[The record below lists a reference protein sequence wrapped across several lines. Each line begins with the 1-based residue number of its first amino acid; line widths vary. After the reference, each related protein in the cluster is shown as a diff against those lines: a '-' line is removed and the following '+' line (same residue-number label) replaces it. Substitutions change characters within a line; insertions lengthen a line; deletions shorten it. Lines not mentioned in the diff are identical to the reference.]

1 MTTTFLTK
9 YKGYIILIIGL
20 VIYFFALN
28 NYISNLKLKIA
39 VLEKDKI
46 ELNFVLDNQ
55 NKALES
61 IRIDRDNRLKE
72 LEYIK
77 SLPPEI
83 KYKTIYKEIPK
94 IIEKSDNCEDIKE
107 VLNSLKGRKL

>member
-1 MTTTFLTK
+1 MNR
-9 YKGYIILIIGL
+9 IILVLLGVIGL
-20 VIYFFALN
+20 ILYFFTLN
-28 NYISNLKLKIA
+28 SYISNLKLKIA

-83 KYKTIYKEIPK
+83 KYQTIYKEIPK
-94 IIEKSDNCEDIKE
+94 ILEKSDKCEDIKE

>member
-1 MTTTFLTK
+1 MNRITSVLL
-9 YKGYIILIIGL
+9 GIIGL
-20 VIYFFALN
+20 ILYLFLLDR
-28 NYISNLKLKIA
+28 YISNLKLKIA

-46 ELNFVLDNQ
+46 KLNFSLDNQ

-61 IRIDRDNRLKE
+61 IRIDRDNKLKE

-83 KYKTIYKEIPK
+83 KYQTIYKEIPK
-94 IIEKSDNCEDIKE
+94 ILEKSDKCEDVID

>member
-1 MTTTFLTK
+1 MNRITLVLL
-9 YKGYIILIIGL
+9 GIIGL
-20 VIYFFALN
+20 ILYLFLLDRYV
-28 NYISNLKLKIA
+28 SNLKLKIA

-61 IRIDRDNRLKE
+61 IRIDRDNKLKE
-72 LEYIK
+72 LEHIK

-83 KYKTIYKEIPK
+83 KYQTIYKEIPK
-94 IIEKSDNCEDIKE
+94 ILEKSDKCEDVID

>member
-1 MTTTFLTK
+1 MNRITLVLL
-9 YKGYIILIIGL
+9 GIIGL
-20 VIYFFALN
+20 ILYLFLLDRYV
-28 NYISNLKLKIA
+28 SNLKLKIA

-46 ELNFVLDNQ
+46 ELNFALDNQ

-72 LEYIK
+72 LEHIK

-83 KYKTIYKEIPK
+83 KYQTIYKEIPK
-94 IIEKSDNCEDIKE
+94 ILEKSDKCEDVID

>member
-1 MTTTFLTK
+1 MNRN
-9 YKGYIILIIGL
+9 ILVLLGVIGL
-20 VIYFFALN
+20 ILCFFALDK
-28 NYISNLKLKIA
+28 YIGNLKLKIA
-39 VLEKDKI
+39 TLEKDKI

-83 KYKTIYKEIPK
+83 KYQTIYKEIPK
-94 IIEKSDNCEDIKE
+94 ILEKSDKCEDIKE

>member
-1 MTTTFLTK
+1 MNRITLVLL
-9 YKGYIILIIGL
+9 GIIGL
-20 VIYFFALN
+20 ILYLFLLDRYV
-28 NYISNLKLKIA
+28 SNLKLKIA

-46 ELNFVLDNQ
+46 ELNFILDNQ

-61 IRIDRDNRLKE
+61 IKIDRDNRLKE
-72 LEYIK
+72 LEHIK

-83 KYKTIYKEIPK
+83 KYQTIYKEIPK
-94 IIEKSDNCEDIKE
+94 ILEKSDKCEDVID

>member
-1 MTTTFLTK
+1 MNR
-9 YKGYIILIIGL
+9 IILVFLGVIGL
-20 VIYFFALN
+20 IICFFTLN
-28 NYISNLKLKIA
+28 SYIDNLKLKIA

-61 IRIDRDNRLKE
+61 IRVDRDNKLKE

-83 KYKTIYKEIPK
+83 KYQTIYKEIPK
-94 IIEKSDNCEDIKE
+94 ILEKSDECEDIKE

>member
-1 MTTTFLTK
+1 MNR
-9 YKGYIILIIGL
+9 IILVLLGAIGL
-20 VIYFFALN
+20 ILYLFMLYNF
-28 NYISNLKLKIA
+28 ISNLKLKIA

-46 ELNFVLDNQ
+46 ELNFILDNQ

-61 IRIDRDNRLKE
+61 IRIDRDNKLKE

-83 KYKTIYKEIPK
+83 KYQTIYKEIPK
-94 IIEKSDNCEDIKE
+94 ILEKNDKCEDIKE

>member
-1 MTTTFLTK
+1 MNR
-9 YKGYIILIIGL
+9 IILVLLGVIGL
-20 VIYFFALN
+20 ILYLFTLDR
-28 NYISNLKLKIA
+28 YIGNLKLKIA
-39 VLEKDKI
+39 DLEKDKI

-61 IRIDRDNRLKE
+61 IRIDRDNKLKE

-83 KYKTIYKEIPK
+83 KYQTIYKEIPK
-94 IIEKSDNCEDIKE
+94 ITEKSDECEDIKE
-107 VLNSLKGRKL
+107 ILDSLKGRKL

>member
-1 MTTTFLTK
+1 MNRITLALL
-9 YKGYIILIIGL
+9 GIIGL
-20 VIYFFALN
+20 VLYLFVLDR
-28 NYISNLKLKIA
+28 YISNLKLKIA
-39 VLEKDKI
+39 ILEKDKI

-61 IRIDRDNRLKE
+61 IKIDRDNKLKE

-83 KYKTIYKEIPK
+83 KYQTIYKEIPK
-94 IIEKSDNCEDIKE
+94 ILEKSDECEDIKE

>member
-1 MTTTFLTK
+1 MNRITLVLL
-9 YKGYIILIIGL
+9 GIIGL
-20 VIYFFALN
+20 ILYLFLLDR
-28 NYISNLKLKIA
+28 YISNLKLKIA

-46 ELNFVLDNQ
+46 ELNFSLDNQ

-61 IRIDRDNRLKE
+61 IKIDRDNRLKE
-72 LEYIK
+72 LEHIK

-83 KYKTIYKEIPK
+83 KYQTIYKEIPK
-94 IIEKSDNCEDIKE
+94 MLEKSDKCEDVID

>member
-1 MTTTFLTK
+1 MNKL
-9 YKGYIILIIGL
+9 ILIIL
-20 VIYFFALN
+20 VIIVFVLYLFTLS

-39 VLEKDKI
+39 NLEKDKI
-46 ELNFVLDNQ
+46 ELSFVLDNQ

-61 IRIDRDNRLKE
+61 IRVDRDNKLKE

-83 KYKTIYKEIPK
+83 KYQTIYKEIPK
-94 IIEKSDNCEDIKE
+94 ILEKSDECEDIKE

>member
-1 MTTTFLTK
+1 MNRN
-9 YKGYIILIIGL
+9 ILVLLGVIGL
-20 VIYFFALN
+20 ILYFFTLN
-28 NYISNLKLKIA
+28 SYVSNLKLKIS

-46 ELNFVLDNQ
+46 ELKFVLDNQ

-61 IRIDRDNRLKE
+61 IRLDRDNRLKE

-83 KYKTIYKEIPK
+83 KYQTIYKEIPK
-94 IIEKSDNCEDIKE
+94 ILEKSDKCEDIKE